1 MLRSTDS
8 MSATVRPLLTWSQ
21 QGYPPGVGT
30 RSRLRPD
37 ARRRQLVEVGVRL
50 FDQVPYH
57 ELSLE
62 AVAEQAGISRPLVYR
77 YFPTKRAFY
86 VEALRFAAEQLLD
99 LVEQAT
105 AGQPE
110 QALRG
115 GLSTYLGYVEEHA
128 HAYRAILRGDLG
140 GDPEVIAIVDGVR
153 QAIYRRVLWSLR
165 LEEPLP
171 ALRRLAVFGWI
182 GFVEAVSLEWAGRRD
197 VPRPT
202 LVEALA
208 GTLTQALGQWGAA
221 DGRPRPGS
229 FQA

>member
-1 MLRSTDS
+1 M
-8 MSATVRPLLTWSQ
+8 
-21 QGYPPGVGT
+21 GT

-50 FDQVPYH
+50 FSQVPYH

-62 AVAEQAGISRPLVYR
+62 EVAEQAGISRPLVYR

-99 LVEQAT
+99 LVERASV
-105 AGQPE
+105 GEPE

-140 GDPEVIAIVDGVR
+140 GDPEVMTVVDGVR
-153 QAIYRRVLWSLR
+153 QAIYQRVLRFLQ

-171 ALRRLAVFGWI
+171 PLPRLAVLGWI
-182 GFVEAVSLEWAGRRD
+182 GFVEAVSLEWAERRD
-197 VPRPT
+197 VPLST
-202 LVEALA
+202 LAEALA
-208 GTLTQALGQWGAA
+208 GTLVQALGQWSTGDAA
-221 DGRPRPGS
+221 PRTLTLEPL
-229 FQA
+229 